1 MFNIYTETNDLAII
15 KPRWTTI
22 NEFKVDLP
30 RNKLLDALEDDD
42 EIDEDINFNNMES
55 LKMKR
60 KQSLATQDQRLS
72 HA

>member
-30 RNKLLDALEDDD
+30 RNQLLDALEDD
-42 EIDEDINFNNMES
+42 EIDEDLNFNNMDS

-60 KQSLATQDQRLS
+60 KHSIATQEQRLS